1 MKTLIAVVMICSPEL
16 AVAQTA
22 GAAAPN
28 SAAPTTASA
37 KIKPPKPIC
46 RKEDVT
52 GSFFPA
58 RTCHTKEEWAAIDA
72 ANAKNAERI
81 SAARNNSGHM

>member
-1 MKTLIAVVMICSPEL
+1 MKTLIAVAMVFTPGL
-16 AVAQTA
+16 AVAQTTGA
-22 GAAAPN
+22 GAAN
-28 SAAPTTASA
+28 SPTPTTPSA
-37 KIKPPKPIC
+37 KTKPPKPIC

-58 RTCHTKEEWAAIDA
+58 RTCHTREEWAAIDA

-81 SAARNNSGHM
+81 SAARNTSGHM